1 MENSYQEIRTSK
13 GEFDKLR
20 SDRRFA
26 KLLNLARVVNAIYF
40 CFHSLLEYSGDT
52 TPAGQRQ
59 HLNAFFFS
67 TGALYEGLVVADSL
81 EKYFGDRESY
91 QNGFGK
97 FLNDPATQEL
107 RRTTLKRMRNK
118 FVFHYDEDV
127 AKKLLKL
134 LDLKSYVFATNIGSK
149 RKGTYYNLADE
160 VAINYLVK
168 DSVSKE
174 EEDLTIRQAF
184 KSIGDAL
191 SSYVVCADQLLG
203 DVLSEGPWKIHDA
216 PDAGL

>member
-191 SSYVVCADQLLG
+191 SSYV
-203 DVLSEGPWKIHDA
+203 
-216 PDAGL
+216 